1 MAGDTVITV
10 QGNLTSDPEL
20 RFTPQGKPVASFTV
34 ASTPRRFDRQTNT
47 WVDGE
52 ALFLRCSAWN
62 ALGEHVAESLTRGA
76 KVVVVGRLVQ
86 RSYETQQGEK
96 RTVVEVQA
104 EDVAA
109 SLMFAT
115 AKVNRVNRNGSGSA
129 NNGFGSS
136 TAGDDPWGSA
146 ASAET
151 AFVSAAAG
159 GFGASGEDAPF

>member
-34 ASTPRRFDRQTNT
+34 ASTPRRFDRQADK

-62 ALGEHVAESLTRGA
+62 DLGEHVAESLTRGA

-86 RSYETQQGEK
+86 RSFETQQGEK

-104 EDVAA
+104 DDVGA
-109 SLMFAT
+109 SLIFAT
-115 AKVNRVNRNGSGSA
+115 AKVNRVNRNGGGSG

-136 TAGDDPWGSA
+136 VAGDDSWS
-146 ASAET
+146 S
-151 AFVSAAAG
+151 AAG
-159 GFGASGEDAPF
+159 GEAAFAGAGSFGGSRGDDEPPF

>member
-1 MAGDTVITV
+1 MAADTVITV
-10 QGNLTSDPEL
+10 QGNLTADPEL

-34 ASTPRRFDRQTNT
+34 ASTPRRFDRQSSK

-62 ALGEHVAESLTRGA
+62 DLGEHVAESLTRGA

-104 EDVAA
+104 DDVGA
-109 SLMFAT
+109 SLVFAT
-115 AKVNRVNRNGSGSA
+115 AKVNRVNRNGGGSGSS
-129 NNGFGSS
+129 GFGSGAS
-136 TAGDDPWGSA
+136 SDDPWGSA
-146 ASAET
+146 PAGGT
-151 AFVSAAAG
+151 AFAGAAATFG
-159 GFGASGEDAPF
+159 GASGDEPPF